1 MTIGSHKEDNK
12 ISSEHM
18 EQQGLVAW
26 FRGKFPETLIFAIP
40 NGEYRAMTTA
50 KKLRAEGVVP
60 GIPDLAVTAWRL
72 WIEMKRKEGSSVS
85 DEQKRIHSYLK
96 GIGDTVIVG
105 YGAEDASRKILDWR
119 REHASH

>member
-1 MTIGSHKEDNK
+1 MTGSHQEGNV
-12 ISSEHM
+12 SSEHM

-26 FRGKFPETLIFAIP
+26 FRGMFPETLIFSIP
-40 NGEYRAMTTA
+40 NGEYRAMATA

-60 GIPDLAVTAWRL
+60 GVPDLYIPALKMWV
-72 WIEMKRKEGSSVS
+72 EMKRKEGGKLS
-85 DEQKRIHSYLK
+85 DDQIRIHTYLE

-119 REHASH
+119 KDHGNY

>member
-1 MTIGSHKEDNK
+1 
-12 ISSEHM
+12 M

-26 FRGKFPETLIFAIP
+26 FRGKYPETLIFAVP

-50 KKLRAEGVVP
+50 KKLRDEGVVP
-60 GIPDLAVTAWRL
+60 GIPDLFVPAWDL
-72 WIEMKRKEGSSVS
+72 WIEMKRREGGKVS

-96 GIGDTVIVG
+96 GIGDTVIIG

-119 REHASH
+119 KEQ